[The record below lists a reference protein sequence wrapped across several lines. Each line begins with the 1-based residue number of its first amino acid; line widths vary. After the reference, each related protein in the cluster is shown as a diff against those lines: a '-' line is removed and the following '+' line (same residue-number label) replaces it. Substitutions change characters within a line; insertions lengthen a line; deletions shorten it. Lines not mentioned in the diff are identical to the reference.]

1 MLPPALGKAAG
12 AWEALTSN
20 RGEAEGCGEEA
31 EIIYSFGGRA
41 PWLHSA
47 LKTKHGYIVYGKGF
61 MTQAEFKGYHEEYQK
76 DLGKAIVMSKNL
88 RKIVFKG

>member
-1 MLPPALGKAAG
+1 
-12 AWEALTSN
+12 
-20 RGEAEGCGEEA
+20 
-31 EIIYSFGGRA
+31 
-41 PWLHSA
+41 
-47 LKTKHGYIVYGKGF
+47 